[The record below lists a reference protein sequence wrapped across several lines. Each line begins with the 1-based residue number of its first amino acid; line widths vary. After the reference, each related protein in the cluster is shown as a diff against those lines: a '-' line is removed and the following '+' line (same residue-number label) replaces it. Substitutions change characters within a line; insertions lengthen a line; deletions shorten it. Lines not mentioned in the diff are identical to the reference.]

1 MSMTGFLLG
10 AAVLALA
17 TVMVALARL
26 LKSRLP
32 LDWVMAGQLLG
43 TAGIAALLLLGTATA
58 APGVIDLA
66 LVLALLTAFATL
78 AFTASL
84 RRRAEQRARRLA
96 PDVADHH
103 RDGSLEQ

>member
-10 AAVLALA
+10 AAMLALA

-26 LKSRLP
+26 LKSRLA

-78 AFTASL
+78 AFAASL
-84 RRRAEQRARRLA
+84 RRSADQRARRLS
-96 PDVADHH
+96 PDIAD
-103 RDGSLEQ
+103 RQQDASLDQ